1 MTEIVYIT
9 RVILSS
15 QSHSHVI
22 YVTPKAR
29 LMFVQNAGRPLKFI
43 MAASMT
49 WDAKHLSC
57 NCWMIQEEKQARNAH
72 RSIATQLL
80 TARTCSRRSLDAMG
94 SSDLGETWREDSTPV
109 TARCR
114 QPHAS
119 CSLHPT
125 HPSPGPACRAW
136 PCTLSSSA
144 FHARTADPRST
155 PAQHMTHLSL
165 HVRNCSRPHA

>member
-49 WDAKHLSC
+49 WDAKHMSC
-57 NCWMIQEEKQARNAH
+57 NRYRIQEEKQARNA
-72 RSIATQLL
+72 IAVLL
-80 TARTCSRRSLDAMG
+80 
-94 SSDLGETWREDSTPV
+94 
-109 TARCR
+109 
-114 QPHAS
+114 HS
-119 CSLHPT
+119 CSQPE
-125 HPSPGPACRAW
+125 
-136 PCTLSSSA
+136 
-144 FHARTADPRST
+144 HAIVEVGMPWVLAT
-155 PAQHMTHLSL
+155 
-165 HVRNCSRPHA
+165 